1 MVVAL
6 SSVKNSSPTNRQI
19 FTLSWPIAMNAVLL
33 QAILV
38 IDTTLVAPLGEETVA
53 AMGLATSVAGIVL
66 GVLFALAN
74 GTQILLAQAYGA
86 GSDTALKSAFWCG
99 LFINAVFASVSIA
112 LILVVG
118 PALLDL
124 LAATPTMGRLAW
136 EYTQVFLLVV
146 VGVAV
151 CQNFT
156 VYFNATGDS
165 RIPFYSNL
173 LELPFNAFLSYAL
186 IHGAFGFSALGLV
199 GAAWGSAVAVCIR
212 AVFLSACLLPQKHRI
227 VSAPS
232 ETLRRFWTL
241 VANHWT
247 QAWPVAA
254 TYITMSLSMSICMM
268 MYASLPV
275 HEFAALTILFLWV
288 RVAGIIVTSWGQA
301 TGILI
306 GQLLGQGQNQ
316 LLDEFVSRAWR
327 LAFMWAAFVVF
338 LNLCSSYSFAF
349 IYPELQINTL
359 DVLAALT
366 PMFVLLPLL
375 RTSNVVCGNVL
386 RAGGDAGYAFRIHVC
401 VQCLFTLP
409 LSALFVFYFNLGV
422 LWVFSI
428 ILVEELIK
436 AVPFHL
442 RMRRGEWKTK
452 RVFRLE

>member
-1 MVVAL
+1 
-6 SSVKNSSPTNRQI
+6 
-19 FTLSWPIAMNAVLL
+19 MNAVLL

-53 AMGLATSVAGIVL
+53 AMGLASSVVGIVL

-86 GSDTALKSAFWCG
+86 GSNAALKSAFWCG
-99 LFINAVFASVSIA
+99 LFINGLFVSISIA
-112 LILVVG
+112 VILVVG

-124 LAATPTMGRLAW
+124 LAATLRMGELAW
-136 EYTQVFLLVV
+136 EYTQVFLVV
-146 VGVAV
+146 LVGVAV
-151 CQNFT
+151 CQNFA
-156 VYFNATGDS
+156 VYFNATGNS

-173 LELPFNAFLSYAL
+173 IELPFNAFLSYAL
-186 IHGAFGFSALGLV
+186 IHGEFGFSALGLA

-212 AVFLSACLLPQKHRI
+212 AVFLSVCLLPEKDRI

-232 ETLRRFWTL
+232 EFLVRFNSL
-241 VANHWT
+241 VINHWT
-247 QAWPVAA
+247 QAWPVAG

-306 GQLLGQGQNQ
+306 GQLLGQRQNQ

-327 LAFMWAAFVVF
+327 LAFMWAGVVVCV
-338 LNLCSSYSFAF
+338 NLCSSYGFAF
-349 IYPELQINTL
+349 IYPELQVKTL

-386 RAGGDAGYAFRIHVC
+386 RAGGDAGYAFRVHVS

-409 LSALFVFYFNLGV
+409 LSALFVFYFKLGV
-422 LWVFSI
+422 VWVFSI
-428 ILVEELIK
+428 ILIEELIK
-436 AVPFHL
+436 AVPFHK
-442 RMRRGEWKTK
+442 RIFSGVWKRQLHT
-452 RVFRLE
+452 V

>member
-1 MVVAL
+1 
-6 SSVKNSSPTNRQI
+6 
-19 FTLSWPIAMNAVLL
+19 MNAVLL

-38 IDTTLVAPLGEETVA
+38 IDTMLVAPLGEETVA
-53 AMGLATSVAGIVL
+53 AMGLATSVVGIVL

-86 GSDTALKSAFWCG
+86 GSNSALKSAFWCG
-99 LFINAVFASVSIA
+99 LFINGFFASVSIA
-112 LILVVG
+112 VILVVG

-124 LAATPTMGRLAW
+124 LAATSTMGQLAW
-136 EYTQVFLLVV
+136 EYTRVFLLVI
-146 VGVAV
+146 VGVAA

-156 VYFNATGDS
+156 VYFNATGKS
-165 RIPFYSNL
+165 RVPFYSNL
-173 LELPFNAFLSYAL
+173 VELPFNVFLSYTL
-186 IHGAFGFSALGLV
+186 IHGAFGFPALGLA

-212 AVFLSACLLPQKHRI
+212 AVFLIVYLLPEKDRI
-227 VSAPS
+227 VCAPNGI
-232 ETLRRFWTL
+232 LRRFRSL
-241 VANHWT
+241 VVKHWI

-306 GQLLGQGQNQ
+306 GQLLGQAQNQ

-327 LAFMWAAFVVF
+327 LAFIWAGFVVVVNF
-338 LNLCSSYSFAF
+338 CSSFGFAF
-349 IYPELQINTL
+349 IYPELQTKTL

-386 RAGGDAGYAFRIHVC
+386 RAGGDAGYAFRIHVS

-409 LSALFVFYFNLGV
+409 LSALFVFYFKLGV

-442 RMRRGEWKTK
+442 RMRSGQWKTK
-452 RVFRLE
+452 RVIQI